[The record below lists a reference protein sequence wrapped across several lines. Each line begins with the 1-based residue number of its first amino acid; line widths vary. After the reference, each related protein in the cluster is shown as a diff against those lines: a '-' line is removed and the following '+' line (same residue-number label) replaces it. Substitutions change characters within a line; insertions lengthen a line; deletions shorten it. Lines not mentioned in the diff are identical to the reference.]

1 MACRPYNTG
10 RCLQLRLFNCPNF
23 GVHFKGGLYLVGVI
37 VYIYNVY
44 NIIITIFI
52 YYYYT
57 IIYIIY
63 YIITLINTYFYYVK
77 HLNVYFPLFLL
88 SSSTLLQPQ
97 NVKELRIE
105 LLKNVY

>member
-1 MACRPYNTG
+1 MILGAE
-10 RCLQLRLFNCPNF
+10 
-23 GVHFKGGLYLVGVI
+23 GGHYLVGVI
-37 VYIYNVY
+37 VYIYNIY

-57 IIYIIY
+57 IIIYIIY